1 MASAPPP
8 RYGASAGRTRREGH
22 DGMQRDIE
30 RDPYSKDEARIAEF
44 LCESGAGGGDDPVGF
59 IIASHR
65 YMAMERNLFR
75 DRLRAAGL
83 STELDEEPAPGP
95 QAA

>member
-1 MASAPPP
+1 MAA
-8 RYGASAGRTRREGH
+8 E
-22 DGMQRDIE
+22 RDLDK
-30 RDPYSKDEARIAEF
+30 DPYSKDEARVAEF
-44 LCESGAGGGDDPVGF
+44 LCESGAGGGDDPIGF

-83 STELDEEPAPGP
+83 PTELDDEPDAGP